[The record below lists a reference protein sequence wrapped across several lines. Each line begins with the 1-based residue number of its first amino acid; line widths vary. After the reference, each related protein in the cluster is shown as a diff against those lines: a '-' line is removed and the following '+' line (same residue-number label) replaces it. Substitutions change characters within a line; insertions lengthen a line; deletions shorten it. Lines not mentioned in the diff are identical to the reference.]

1 MAAQP
6 YWRLNDHG
14 PEQELR
20 KGQGG
25 GKQEDE
31 TPGGGGCQV
40 EAHSLGD
47 HDANNN
53 GELSE
58 NAWNAGEQTV

>member
-53 GELSE
+53 GELC
-58 NAWNAGEQTV
+58 